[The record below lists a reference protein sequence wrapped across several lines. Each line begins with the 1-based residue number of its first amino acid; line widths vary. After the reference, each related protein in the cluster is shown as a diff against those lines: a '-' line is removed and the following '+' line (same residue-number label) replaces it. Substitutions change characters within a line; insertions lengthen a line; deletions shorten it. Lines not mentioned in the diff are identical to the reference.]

1 MATFSY
7 PLQSGR
13 LKLTYFNK
21 LNGAST
27 IANNAFFGAQAN
39 RIDIIV
45 DIVGE
50 SITSSHGSPT
60 VSADTNV
67 DVVGSEII
75 TSNGNVSVSAD
86 TNVNVTGV
94 DITSASGDVTVSS
107 SIIVDVVG
115 ESITSYIGTPTAS
128 TDTNVDVTGVDIT
141 SASGD
146 VDAFEKYKID
156 NFIKTEKS
164 KNVFAIQEKE
174 LDFIVQNAQILNLM
188 PSEKT
193 LSFDIINKEIKF
205 ILENT

>member
-1 MATFSY
+1 MLLALNSLLFDST
-7 PLQSGR
+7 
-13 LKLTYFNK
+13 LK
-21 LNGAST
+21 
-27 IANNAFFGAQAN
+27 
-39 RIDIIV
+39 IDIIV
-45 DIVGE
+45 D
-50 SITSSHGSPT
+50 
-60 VSADTNV
+60 
-67 DVVGSEII
+67 
-75 TSNGNVSVSAD
+75 
-86 TNVNVTGV
+86 VTGV
-94 DITSASGDVTVSS
+94 DITSSSGDVSVSS
-107 SIIVDVVG
+107 SIIVDVTG

-141 SASGD
+141 SYIGD
-146 VDAFEKYKID
+146 VDAFEIYKIH